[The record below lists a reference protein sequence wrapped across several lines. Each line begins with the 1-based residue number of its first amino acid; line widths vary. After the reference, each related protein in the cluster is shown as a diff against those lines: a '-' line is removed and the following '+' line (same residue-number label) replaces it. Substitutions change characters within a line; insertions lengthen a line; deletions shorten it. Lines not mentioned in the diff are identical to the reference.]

1 MHPLG
6 CWTAG
11 RQAAKWRRV
20 ADRANRRGRDDRPAF
35 QGFQV
40 CLFLYPLLTV
50 HASPGAPPR
59 HRSAHL
65 VQPSAPLYA
74 RGAGR
79 QPLLLPPRI
88 RPTHLTPTAAA
99 ARHGKAVGEGSPLRH
114 LRWMIPRARSYL
126 AEWCRS
132 HSSKRCCPCTTPSF
146 TWTTTLLSSS
156 LTGPLSPSSTA
167 IRIRTTPKC
176 ISRTYIRPH
185 ADCFVSQDLLLSA
198 VEQHGYSYQAATTS
212 QPLPERCHH
221 LSRHM
226 GSRE

>member
-20 ADRANRRGRDDRPAF
+20 ADAGEPSRDDRPAF
-35 QGFQV
+35 QGYNFA
-40 CLFLYPLLTV
+40 YSSSPAHRV
-50 HASPGAPPR
+50 HASPRAPPR

-65 VQPSAPLYA
+65 VQPSAPFYA

-156 LTGPLSPSSTA
+156 LTGPSSPSSTA

-176 ISRTYIRPH
+176 ICRTYIRPH

-212 QPLPERCHH
+212 QPLPELCHH

>member
-20 ADRANRRGRDDRPAF
+20 ADAGEPSRDDRPSRVSRVTTLLIPLSPAHRA
-35 QGFQV
+35 
-40 CLFLYPLLTV
+40 CLPGR
-50 HASPGAPPR
+50 AAAPSQCSPGPTVSTALRPWSGPSTFTAPATDTTDSSHTDR
-59 HRSAHL
+59 GCRQTRQSSGRRL
-65 VQPSAPLYA
+65 PS
-74 RGAGR
+74 
-79 QPLLLPPRI
+79 PP
-88 RPTHLTPTAAA
+88 P
-99 ARHGKAVGEGSPLRH
+99 
-114 LRWMIPRARSYL
+114 RWMIPRARSYL

-156 LTGPLSPSSTA
+156 LTGPSSPSSTA

-176 ISRTYIRPH
+176 ISQTYIRPH